1 MRLYFRLGPGPRE
14 LSAEVRS
21 SLASRFRIEP
31 DIISRARLLVKAG
44 KKGCRDIRVYDPA
57 VVTLTIGAVKK
68 YDDLTIHKHAI
79 LFEGRIE
86 KDGSVYLA
94 DRRPP
99 KTVTRRPSRPPT
111 PSPKPDQAT

>member
-1 MRLYFRLGPGPRE
+1 MG
-14 LSAEVRS
+14 
-21 SLASRFRIEP
+21 
-31 DIISRARLLVKAG
+31 RARLLAKAE
-44 KKGCRDIRVYDPA
+44 KNRSRAIRIYDPA
-57 VVTLTIGAVKK
+57 LVTFTIGAVKK

-99 KTVTRRPSRPPT
+99 KTVTRRPSRPPA
-111 PSPKPDQAT
+111 PSPKPDQAI